1 MKTKKGILISL
12 LTALASLSTFSTDI
26 YLPSLPE
33 LTVYFDTTIAAS
45 QLTLSVYMLGFALS
59 MLFCG
64 PLSDR
69 YGRKS
74 ITLGGLA
81 LHLISTICCIFAKKI
96 ELLII
101 ARFFQALGG
110 CCGTVLGRVIAR
122 DIFKEKDC
130 IKVLSYLSTGLS
142 IALAFAP
149 ILGGFLQSYFDW
161 RSSFIALAIL
171 SSLIL
176 ILSFYLLDETLPYQK
191 RKSLNFKTLFQN
203 YYMFIRN
210 RHFIGFTLAITFT
223 WCGYFSFISGSSFVF
238 INLMHVNPQNY
249 GIIYA
254 LIITGYITGT
264 ILAGKLASI
273 WDSRQSVFLGSLL
286 ALIGSLLMLVLT
298 LNFYPN
304 VFNLLFPMFFYLI
317 GTGLIM
323 PNAQAVVTNP
333 FPELIGS
340 ASSLFYFIE
349 MLFGAFAGGFVGMY
363 LKNSST
369 PMVIAIVVSSIL
381 LFISTYKLIWKKS
394 YSPQEN

>member
-1 MKTKKGILISL
+1 MKTKKRVLISL

-33 LTVYFDTTIAAS
+33 LTVYFDTTVTAS

-74 ITLGGLA
+74 VTLGGLS
-81 LHLISTICCIFAKKI
+81 LHLISTICCIFAKNI
-96 ELLII
+96 EILII

-130 IKVLSYLSTGLS
+130 IKVLSYLSAGLS
-142 IALAFAP
+142 ISLAFAP
-149 ILGGFLQSYFDW
+149 ILGGFLQAFFDW
-161 RSSFIALAIL
+161 HSSFVALAIL
-171 SSLIL
+171 SCLIL
-176 ILSFYLLDETLPYQK
+176 VASFFLLEETLPHQM
-191 RKSLNFKTLFQN
+191 RKSHKLKSLFKN
-203 YYMFIRN
+203 YYIFIKN
-210 RHFIGFTLAITFT
+210 RHFLGYTLAITFT

-238 INLMHVNPQNY
+238 INLINIKPQDY

-254 LIITGYITGT
+254 LIITGYIIGT
-264 ILAGKLASI
+264 ILASKLAYI
-273 WDSRQSVFLGSLL
+273 WSSRQSVFFGSFL
-286 ALIGSLLMLVLT
+286 ALVGSLLMLILT
-298 LNFYPN
+298 LTFPPN

-349 MLFGAFAGGFVGMY
+349 MLFGALAGGFVGMY
-363 LKNSST
+363 LKNSPT
-369 PMVIAIVVSSIL
+369 PMVVAIVVSSIF
-381 LFISTYKLIWKKS
+381 LFISTYKMIWKKNLLS
-394 YSPQEN
+394 QEN